1 MIKNEEMW
9 STLFFAIIDYISTWI
24 VPAVIDMTGSASADR
39 KRIVPAVTNRDS
51 TPKTPNTHG
60 NQISNKIPWNLF
72 ILFHEFFGPLWNKK
86 CYDDFEDWRDQYYI
100 LHYISIFVYIKS
112 VGNRGK
118 KHQKTI
124 IIRREERRN
133 QTCFCQPSRMSHFC
147 ELPDVVCQKLLKKFK
162 KKPKITNIWQK
173 MFMSGNAVIW

>member
-118 KHQKTI
+118 NIKKQLLFVKK
-124 IIRREERRN
+124 REEMRHVFAN
-133 QTCFCQPSRMSHFC
+133 PPECHILASYQMWFT
-147 ELPDVVCQKLLKKFK
+147 KNLLKILK
-162 KKPKITNIWQK
+162 KAKNHQYLTKNVHVW
-173 MFMSGNAVIW
+173 